1 MYFIGFLKANTQNF
15 HCGKFFDNILRSKAA
30 PTRIDMTKILHNS
43 LASIIES
50 RFILNLRSADSQSL
64 SLPTTSGTSS
74 IGSLRF
80 APSWGNI
87 GAPLDV
93 EDENTEEF
101 ERELYRIDEV
111 NEQDVVSGTSVGTT
125 YGPGVVGDY
134 RAVAKR
140 NIDEEEEEEEE
151 EEEKEERESL
161 LFV

>member
-1 MYFIGFLKANTQNF
+1 M
-15 HCGKFFDNILRSKAA
+15 
-30 PTRIDMTKILHNS
+30 LHNS
-43 LASIIES
+43 LESLIAS
-50 RFILNLRSADSQSL
+50 RFILNLRSAESQSL
-64 SLPTTSGTSS
+64 SLPTISGTYS

-111 NEQDVVSGTSVGTT
+111 NEQDVVSGTSAGTT

-151 EEEKEERESL
+151 KEGRESL
-161 LFV
+161 LFVV